1 MTPCRAGGTGVA
13 TPMLP
18 PQALLLAS
26 YDFYFY
32 FFAGSTLTASTR
44 V

>member
-26 YDFYFY
+26 YDFYF
-32 FFAGSTLTASTR
+32 FAGSTLTASAR